1 MPPKRKEHGRDDRA
15 EKAAKLY
22 LFCARDPDQSLKVPA
37 AMMARGYTPEEA
49 ADRALQMQ
57 VRRLVAKIA
66 GGDTARS
73 SESAE
78 PARTAP
84 GAKAPPLTNAT
95 KRPPLA
101 QLDPN
106 FTRPPPPLEH
116 RRRSFLGL
124 STSRLF
130 VSKKQKKRRT
140 KYRWTGPTTGSRR
153 RCITSLTFG

>member
-1 MPPKRKEHGRDDRA
+1 
-15 EKAAKLY
+15 
-22 LFCARDPDQSLKVPA
+22 
-37 AMMARGYTPEEA
+37 MMARGYTPEEA

-57 VRRLVAKIA
+57 VRRLVEKIV
-66 GGDTARS
+66 GGDTARP

-106 FTRPPPPLEH
+106 DEH
-116 RRRSFLGL
+116 S
-124 STSRLF
+124 SSE
-130 VSKKQKKRRT
+130 
-140 KYRWTGPTTGSRR
+140 TGYERQAGEAGSAQ
-153 RCITSLTFG
+153 GG

>member
-1 MPPKRKEHGRDDRA
+1 MPLKRKEYGRDERA

-22 LFCARDPDQSLKVPA
+22 LFCARDPDESLKVPA

-66 GGDTARS
+66 GGDTARP

-106 FTRPPPPLEH
+106 VHPAAAAA
-116 RRRSFLGL
+116 
-124 STSRLF
+124 
-130 VSKKQKKRRT
+130 
-140 KYRWTGPTTGSRR
+140 
-153 RCITSLTFG
+153 

>member
-66 GGDTARS
+66 GGDTARP

-84 GAKAPPLTNAT
+84 GAKAPPLA
-95 KRPPLA
+95 PPGHES
-101 QLDPN
+101 D
-106 FTRPPPPLEH
+106 
-116 RRRSFLGL
+116 RRRSL
-124 STSRLF
+124 R
-130 VSKKQKKRRT
+130 
-140 KYRWTGPTTGSRR
+140 
-153 RCITSLTFG
+153 